1 MRNKEMVT
9 ECKWRV
15 KSPKLRVAAVSDT
28 LVGGESEGGAGR
40 GRECDTWL
48 SESLEA
54 RRAATSDSC
63 QGR

>member
-1 MRNKEMVT
+1 MNRK
-9 ECKWRV
+9 CKWWV
-15 KSPKLRVAAVSDT
+15 TSPKLQVAAVSDT
-28 LVGGESEGGAGR
+28 LVGGECEGGAGR
-40 GRECDTWL
+40 GRESDTWL

>member
-1 MRNKEMVT
+1 MT
-9 ECKWRV
+9 
-15 KSPKLRVAAVSDT
+15 AAVSDT

-54 RRAATSDSC
+54 RRAATSESC